1 MLLAKASVPTAI
13 AAAGAGSRSKES
25 CGKLN
30 PTAGWRV
37 IGNTSMDPV
46 LELEAVSKC
55 FQRYRHPRDRLW
67 ELLFPRTS
75 RVQTFQAL
83 ENISLQV
90 EPGRTIGIVGRNG
103 AGKSTL
109 LQIVAGTLT
118 PSSGRVKVRGRVAA
132 LLELGSGFN
141 PEFTGR
147 QNVFFNGQLL
157 GLTPQEIRD
166 RFAEIVAFA
175 EIGDFLDQPV
185 KTYSSGM
192 MVRLAFSVVAHLDPE
207 LLIVDEALAVGDA
220 RFQARCMKRIRE
232 LKEKGT
238 TILFVSHDANAV
250 RMLCD
255 EAVLLEGGRIL
266 ERGNPN
272 WVLNHYNQL
281 LGLEDRDNY
290 RPLAQETQ
298 QAGLCYVEQAAH
310 PNRHGNGR
318 ATISKAW
325 LSGSGLQ
332 ADKVLQGGDL
342 TLTFQLQI
350 HQDLP
355 DALIGLSIRNLY
367 GVVIYGTNNLQLEKR
382 PKALAAGSSPELSFR
397 WRNQLNAGVYT
408 ISIAI
413 TSEDCEVYD
422 WIDEA
427 LVFEVVNDRF
437 CEGVIDL
444 GADLHWISEFS
455 SPAAIATSRDSMG
468 STSPS
473 S

>member
-1 MLLAKASVPTAI
+1 
-13 AAAGAGSRSKES
+13 
-25 CGKLN
+25 
-30 PTAGWRV
+30 
-37 IGNTSMDPV
+37 MDPV
-46 LELEAVSKC
+46 LELEAVSKS
-55 FQRYRHPRDRLW
+55 FQRYAHPRDRLW
-67 ELLFPRTS
+67 ELLWPKRS

-83 ENISLQV
+83 ESIDLQV
-90 EPGRTIGIVGRNG
+90 MPGRTVGIVGRNG

-109 LQIVAGTLT
+109 LQIVAGTLN
-118 PSSGRVKVRGRVAA
+118 PSSGRVRLRGRVAA

-157 GLTPQEIRD
+157 GLSPQDIRD
-166 RFAEIVAFA
+166 RLADIVGFA
-175 EIGDFLDQPV
+175 EIGNFLDQPV

-192 MVRLAFSVVAHLDPE
+192 MVRLAFSVVAHLEPE

-220 RFQARCMKRIRE
+220 RFQARCMKRIRQ
-232 LKEKGT
+232 LKENGT

-255 EAVLLEGGRIL
+255 EALLLEGGRVL

-281 LGLEDRDNY
+281 LGLEDSDSY
-290 RPLAQETQ
+290 RPLSQETQ
-298 QAGLCYVEQAAH
+298 QAGLCYTTQAYH

-318 ATISKAW
+318 ATILSAA
-325 LSGSGLQ
+325 LSGSGIE
-332 ADKVLQGGDL
+332 AGKVLQGGEL
-342 TLTFQLQI
+342 SLSFQLQI

-355 DALIGLSIRNLY
+355 DALVGLSIRNLY
-367 GVVIYGTNNLQLEKR
+367 GVVIYGTNNLQLEQH
-382 PKALAAGSSPELSFR
+382 PKALKAGSCPELSFT
-397 WRNQLNAGVYT
+397 WRNRLNAGVYT

-427 LVFEVVNDRF
+427 LAFEVVNDRF

-444 GADLHWISEFS
+444 GAQITWEAVGDRPQTSKDLSH
-455 SPAAIATSRDSMG
+455 
-468 STSPS
+468 
-473 S
+473 